1 MKKPKTT
8 FLLSEICLAIL
19 LLLCVRQIFADE
31 KPQKRVAVIVEK
43 SGDEKWDSFFNGV
56 KQAARMQNIHL
67 IICNTDEIEDAHEES
82 ALIYEQLDNQ
92 VDAFIIQAAPG
103 NDTETVLKEL
113 RTQKP
118 VILVANDILGNVGKS
133 GQSKRSGLPVIM
145 PDNYSMGYALGEDMV
160 NRNVIEGRSV
170 GIVGGLEGTEYAAD
184 CRQGL
189 LDALAAAGCEI
200 AFDIGVAYDV
210 SITEALRQQR
220 AVDYLFV
227 LDTNALE
234 QAAAMYAGKEGTG
247 TKLYGIGNSMKCVY
261 YLDDSVIDGLILVDG
276 YSMGYKSI
284 LELSNVLNKRLYA
297 ASDYVIEYRLIH
309 KEDIFREDVQQ
320 FLYTYD

>member
-67 IICNTDEIEDAHEES
+67 IICNTDEIENAQEERT
-82 ALIYEQLDNQ
+82 LIYEQLDNQ

-118 VILVANDILGNVGKS
+118 VILVANDVLGNAGKS

-145 PDNYSMGYALGEDMV
+145 PDNYSMGYALGEDLV

-170 GIVGGLEGTEYAAD
+170 GIVGGLGGTEYPV
-184 CRQGL
+184 
-189 LDALAAAGCEI
+189 
-200 AFDIGVAYDV
+200 F
-210 SITEALRQQR
+210 
-220 AVDYLFV
+220 
-227 LDTNALE
+227 
-234 QAAAMYAGKEGTG
+234 
-247 TKLYGIGNSMKCVY
+247 
-261 YLDDSVIDGLILVDG
+261 
-276 YSMGYKSI
+276 
-284 LELSNVLNKRLYA
+284 
-297 ASDYVIEYRLIH
+297 YRMSG
-309 KEDIFREDVQQ
+309 
-320 FLYTYD
+320 

>member
-67 IICNTDEIEDAHEES
+67 IICNTDEIENAQEER

-103 NDTETVLKEL
+103 NDTETVLREL

-118 VILVANDILGNVGKS
+118 VILVANDVLGNAGKS

-145 PDNYSMGYALGEDMV
+145 PDSYSMGYALGEDLIS
-160 NRNVIEGRSV
+160 RNVIEGRIV

-184 CRQGL
+184 CRHGL
-189 LDALAAAGCEI
+189 LDALAATGCEI
-200 AFDIGVAYDV
+200 GVTYGV
-210 SITEALRQQR
+210 SVTEALRQQR
-220 AVDYLFV
+220 TVDYLFV

-284 LELSNVLNKRLYA
+284 LELSHVLNKRLYA
-297 ASDYVIEYRLIH
+297 ASDHIIEYRLIH

>member
-1 MKKPKTT
+1 
-8 FLLSEICLAIL
+8 
-19 LLLCVRQIFADE
+19 
-31 KPQKRVAVIVEK
+31 
-43 SGDEKWDSFFNGV
+43 
-56 KQAARMQNIHL
+56 MQNIHL

-118 VILVANDILGNVGKS
+118 VILVANDILGNAGKS
-133 GQSKRSGLPVIM
+133 GQSKHSGLPVIM
-145 PDNYSMGYALGEDMV
+145 PDNYSMGYALGEDLV
-160 NRNVIEGRSV
+160 NRNVIEGRIV

-184 CRQGL
+184 CRHGL
-189 LDALAAAGCEI
+189 LDALADTGCEI
-200 AFDIGVAYDV
+200 AFDIGVTYGV
-210 SITEALRQQR
+210 SVTEALRQQR
-220 AVDYLFV
+220 TVDYLFV

-284 LELSNVLNKRLYA
+284 LELSHVLNKRLYA
-297 ASDYVIEYRLIH
+297 ASDHIIEYRLIH

-320 FLYTYD
+320 LLYTYD

>member
-1 MKKPKTT
+1 MGLKSPGMRVTMKKPKTT

-67 IICNTDEIEDAHEES
+67 IICNTDEIENAQEERT
-82 ALIYEQLDNQ
+82 LIYEQLDNQ

-118 VILVANDILGNVGKS
+118 VILVANDVLGNAGKS

-145 PDNYSMGYALGEDMV
+145 PDNYSMGYALGEDLV

-170 GIVGGLEGTEYAAD
+170 GIVGGLGGTEYAAD
-184 CRQGL
+184 STKQSCETF
-189 LDALAAAGCEI
+189 AGCELT
-200 AFDIGVAYDV
+200 GVEMKE
-210 SITEALRQQR
+210 TRR
-220 AVDYLFV
+220 A
-227 LDTNALE
+227 
-234 QAAAMYAGKEGTG
+234 
-247 TKLYGIGNSMKCVY
+247 
-261 YLDDSVIDGLILVDG
+261 
-276 YSMGYKSI
+276 
-284 LELSNVLNKRLYA
+284 
-297 ASDYVIEYRLIH
+297 
-309 KEDIFREDVQQ
+309 IFGGD
-320 FLYTYD
+320 

>member
-1 MKKPKTT
+1 MKKSKTT

-67 IICNTDEIEDAHEES
+67 IICNTDEIEDAQEER

-103 NDTETVLKEL
+103 NDTETVLREL

-118 VILVANDILGNVGKS
+118 VILVANDILGKAGKS
-133 GQSKRSGLPVIM
+133 GQSKSSGLPVIM
-145 PDNYSMGYALGEDMV
+145 PDNYSMGYALGEDLA
-160 NRNVIEGRSV
+160 NRNVIEGRRV
-170 GIVGGLEGTEYAAD
+170 GIVGGLKGTEYAAD

-189 LDALAAAGCEI
+189 LDALAAADCEI

-234 QAAAMYAGKEGTG
+234 QVAAMYAGKEGTG

-284 LELSNVLNKRLYA
+284 LELSKVLNKRLYA
-297 ASDYVIEYRLIH
+297 ASDHVIEYRLIH

>member
-1 MKKPKTT
+1 
-8 FLLSEICLAIL
+8 
-19 LLLCVRQIFADE
+19 
-31 KPQKRVAVIVEK
+31 
-43 SGDEKWDSFFNGV
+43 
-56 KQAARMQNIHL
+56 MQNIHL
-67 IICNTDEIEDAHEES
+67 IICNTDEIEDAQEEGV
-82 ALIYEQLDNQ
+82 LIYEQLDNQ

-118 VILVANDILGNVGKS
+118 VILVANDILGNAGKS
-133 GQSKRSGLPVIM
+133 GQSKHSGLPVIM

-184 CRQGL
+184 CRHGL
-189 LDALAAAGCEI
+189 LDALAASGCEI
-200 AFDIGVAYDV
+200 AFDIGVTYDV

-220 AVDYLFV
+220 TVDYLFV

-234 QAAAMYAGKEGTG
+234 QAAAMYAGKEGTR

-284 LELSNVLNKRLYA
+284 LELSHVLNKHLYA
-297 ASDYVIEYRLIH
+297 ASNHVIEYRLIH

-320 FLYTYD
+320 LLYTYD

>member
-67 IICNTDEIEDAHEES
+67 IICNTDEIENAQEERT
-82 ALIYEQLDNQ
+82 LIYEQLDNQ

-118 VILVANDILGNVGKS
+118 VILVANDILGNAGKS
-133 GQSKRSGLPVIM
+133 DQSKHSGLPGIM
-145 PDNYSMGYALGEDMV
+145 PDNYSMGYALGEDLIS
-160 NRNVIEGRSV
+160 RDVIEGRSV

-184 CRQGL
+184 SRH
-189 LDALAAAGCEI
+189 ALAASGCEI
-200 AFDIGVAYDV
+200 AFDIGVTYDV

-220 AVDYLFV
+220 TVDYLLV

-284 LELSNVLNKRLYA
+284 LELSHVLNKHLYA
-297 ASDYVIEYRLIH
+297 ASDHVIEYRLIH

-320 FLYTYD
+320 LLYTYD